1 MGNDGYSPRSEIQ
14 SLERQLKKIIK
25 INNLSDI
32 YEIFKNMSTTET
44 VTIELNYSQLGDI
57 DRTLKLDDYS
67 LKLCEE
73 NIKGTIKKRKKERE
87 KTVEEG

>member
-1 MGNDGYSPRSEIQ
+1 MEP
-14 SLERQLKKIIK
+14 IK

-32 YEIFKNMSTTET
+32 YKIFYNMSTTET
-44 VTIELNYSQLGDI
+44 VVIELNYSQLGDI
-57 DRTLKLDDYS
+57 DRTLKLDDYN

-73 NIKGTIKKRKKERE
+73 NIMGTIEKRKKERE